1 VGFENSKTQEQSMT
15 GRIAYALFIAT
26 ALAGCSSSS
35 TPNPPNDAGT
45 PDSGTPDSGTPD
57 SGPGPVAGLVDRLE
71 IVATYDAYDGGTFG
85 TVGVYEVVTGIVH
98 GKVNPTHPANAGIVD
113 LSLAPVDPTDGMV
126 DYTTDFVI
134 LRPKVA
140 ANGKRII
147 FYDVNNRGNQLAQ
160 GFINN
165 AVGAGFGESAS
176 GDGLLLRLGYTLVW
190 SGWQGNVPQTGH
202 GDTQAIGVVF
212 PVAHDADGGTITA
225 MSREENVFDNAT
237 STSFVLEY
245 PAVDT
250 TDQTT
255 VNFNWRE
262 TWVTASGMT
271 WSSPSTPIAAGDW
284 HYTDSTHVTF
294 TRAGNGDNGAIYSF
308 VYNARD
314 PLVMGIGFAAV
325 RDFVAFLRNSTADGQ
340 GNANPLNDFK
350 GAPCA
355 IAGCSKTSNYDVA
368 IMEGV
373 SQSGRFA
380 RDFLW
385 QGFNDDGTGK
395 KVFEGMLPIIS
406 GSRKT
411 WTNFRWSQPGRYSK
425 QHEDHFQ
432 RNDQFPFG
440 YGITTDPITGV
451 TDGIF
456 AMCTTTNTCPLI
468 IQVDGGYETWG
479 ARDVLETTDGQGN
492 DITIPDTVRLFV
504 VPGVNHGGGS
514 GVGTQSQP
522 VQCTNLASPINER
535 QTIRALVPAL
545 EAWITTG
552 TPPPASRHPSVALGT
567 AAAPTDRAAVGFP
580 DLSGMGI
587 PYGGNLYNQ
596 LFVTDYSNAIPVA
609 DLTKPYTVLVSTTD
623 IDGND
628 IAGVRTPDFVA
639 PIATYTSWNSRA
651 PGYAPGDACY
661 IYGSMI
667 PFARTPEARNAGDP
681 RRALS
686 ERYVDHADYVQQVQ
700 IAAENLVA
708 EGLLLQEDVAF
719 YVNAAQAAAVP

>member
-1 VGFENSKTQEQSMT
+1 MT
-15 GRIAYALFIAT
+15 GRIACAVFIAA

-35 TPNPPNDAGT
+35 SNPT

-57 SGPGPVAGLVDRLE
+57 SGTPDAGPVAGLIEQLE

-85 TVGVYEVVTGIVH
+85 DVGVYEVVTGIVH
-98 GKVNPTHPANAGIVD
+98 GKVNPNHPANAGIAD
-113 LSLAPVDPTDGMV
+113 LTLAATDSSGMV

-140 ANGKRII
+140 ANGKRIL

-165 AVGAGFGESAS
+165 AVGAGFGETAS

-190 SGWQGNVPQTGH
+190 SGWQGNILQTGH
-202 GDTQAIGVVF
+202 GDTHAIGVIF
-212 PVAHDADGGTITA
+212 PVAHDVDGGTLTSL
-225 MSREENVFDNAT
+225 SREENVFDNAT

-245 PAVDT
+245 PALDT
-250 TDQTT
+250 TDTAS
-255 VNFNWRE
+255 VDFNWRE
-262 TWVTASGMT
+262 TWVTPDGMT
-271 WSSPSTPIAAGDW
+271 WSSPSTEISTADW
-284 HYTDSTHVTF
+284 SYVDSTHVTF

-308 VYNARD
+308 VYTAKD

-325 RDFVAFLRNSTADGQ
+325 RDFVAFLRNDTADAQ
-340 GNANPLNDFK
+340 GNPNPLNGFK
-350 GAPCA
+350 DAPCA
-355 IAGCSKTSNYDVA
+355 IAGCSKTSNFDVA

-385 QGFNDDGTGK
+385 QGFNDDTKGH
-395 KVFEGMLPIIS
+395 KVFEGMMPIIS

-411 WTNFRWSQPGRYSK
+411 WTNYRWSQPGRYSK

-432 RNDQFPFG
+432 RGDQFPFG
-440 YGITTDPITGV
+440 YAVTTDPISGLH
-451 TDGIF
+451 DGIF
-456 AMCTTTNTCPLI
+456 GMCSATNTCPLV
-468 IQVDGGYETWG
+468 IQVDGAYETWG
-479 ARDVLETTDGQGN
+479 ARDSLETTDGQGN
-492 DITIPDTVRLFV
+492 DIAIPDTVRLFI
-504 VPGVNHGGGS
+504 VPGVNHGGGN

-535 QTIRALVPAL
+535 QTIRALVVAL
-545 EAWITTG
+545 EAWLTQG
-552 TPPPASRHPSVALGT
+552 TPPPASRWPSVTAGT
-567 AAAPTDRAAVGFP
+567 TAAPTNQAAVGFP
-580 DLSGMGI
+580 DLSGIGVT
-587 PYGGNLYNQ
+587 YGGNLYNQ
-596 LFVTDYSNAIPVA
+596 LFVTDYSNAVPAA
-609 DLTKPYTVLVSTTD
+609 DLGKPYTVLVSTTD
-623 IDGND
+623 VDGND

-651 PGYAPGDACY
+651 ANYAPGDACY

-667 PFARTPEARNAGDP
+667 PFAKTPALRSAGDP

-686 ERYVDHADYVQQVQ
+686 ERYASHADYVQQVR

-719 YVNAAQAAAVP
+719 YVNAAEAAAVP

>member
-1 VGFENSKTQEQSMT
+1 MI
-15 GRIAYALFIAT
+15 GRIACAVFIAA

-35 TPNPPNDAGT
+35 NPTPDAGT

-57 SGPGPVAGLVDRLE
+57 AGPVAGLIEQLE

-85 TVGVYEVVTGIVH
+85 DVGVYEVVTGIVH
-98 GKVNPTHPANAGIVD
+98 GKVNPNHPANAGIAD
-113 LSLAPVDPTDGMV
+113 LTLAATDSSGMV

-140 ANGKRII
+140 ANGKRIL

-165 AVGAGFGESAS
+165 GTAGFATKAAA

-190 SGWQGNVPQTGH
+190 SGWQGNVLQTGH
-202 GDTQAIGVVF
+202 GDSMAIGVTF
-212 PVAHDADGGTITA
+212 PVAHNADGSSITGL
-225 MSREENVFDNAT
+225 SREENMFDNAT
-237 STSFVLEY
+237 TNTFVLEY
-245 PAVDT
+245 PANT
-250 TDQTT
+250 TDQTN
-255 VNFNWRE
+255 VDFNWRE
-262 TWVTASGMT
+262 TWVTPDGMT
-271 WSSPSTPIAAGDW
+271 WSSPSTAIPAADW
-284 HYTDSTHVTF
+284 SYVDSTHVTF

-308 VYNARD
+308 VYTAKD

-325 RDFVAFLRNSTADGQ
+325 RDFVAFLRNSTADAQ
-340 GNANPLNDFK
+340 GTANPLNDFK
-350 GAPCA
+350 NAPCA
-355 IAGCSKTSNYDVA
+355 IAGCTKTSNFDVA

-385 QGFNDDGTGK
+385 QGFNDDTKGK
-395 KVFEGMLPIIS
+395 KVFEGIMPIIP

-411 WTNFRWSQPGRYSK
+411 WTNFRFSQPGRYSK

-440 YGITTDPITGV
+440 YATTTDPVTGL
-451 TDGIF
+451 TDGLF
-456 AMCTTTNTCPLI
+456 KACTASNTCPYI
-468 IQVDGGYETWG
+468 VHVDGGYETWG
-479 ARDVLETTDGQGN
+479 ARNILISTDGQGN
-492 DITIPDTVRLFV
+492 DIAVPETVRLYV
-504 VPGVNHGGGS
+504 VPGVNHGGGA

-545 EAWITTG
+545 EAWLTKG
-552 TPPPASRHPSVALGT
+552 TPPPNSQWPSVTEGT
-567 AAAPTDRAAVGFP
+567 AAAPTNQAAVGFP
-580 DLSGMGI
+580 NLSGMGVV
-587 PYGGNLYNQ
+587 YGGNLYNQ
-596 LFVTDYSNAIPVA
+596 LFVTDYTNAVPVA
-609 DLTKPYTVLVSTTD
+609 DLTKPYTVLVSVTD

-628 IAGVRTPDFVA
+628 IAGVRTPDVVA

-651 PGYAPGDACY
+651 ANYAPGDACY

-667 PFARTPEARNAGDP
+667 PFAKTPGTRNAGDP

-686 ERYVDHADYVQQVQ
+686 ERYVSHDDYVRQVKA
-700 IAAENLVA
+700 AAENLVS

-719 YVNAAQAAAVP
+719 YVNAAEAAAIP